1 MMTTTKVKSRMQNA
15 SASLGKC
22 NSHRI
27 GTMEVKGYST
37 DTENANVIDIETI
50 GTMKNAKKPRVACL
64 LEMQ

>member
-1 MMTTTKVKSRMQNA
+1 MLTTTKVKSRMQNA
-15 SASLGKC
+15 STTLGKC

-50 GTMKNAKKPRVACL
+50 GTMKNA
-64 LEMQ
+64 